1 MKKKYLIPELKI
13 IKIVTTD
20 IILASMGEGDSIGEN
35 ETPLIPF
42 NPSI

>member
-13 IKIVTTD
+13 NLITD
-20 IILASMGEGDSIGEN
+20 IILASMGEGDSIWEN

-42 NPSI
+42 NPFN